1 MPLKINISS
10 HHLTLE
16 QVEGMTV
23 KALFGAGASIKSA
36 SSMGK
41 AVRAAG
47 RDGISSHGMLYVP
60 TYCEHVKCGK
70 VDGST
75 NPEVFSGRL
84 SALLVDAKQDL
95 LN

>member
-1 MPLKINISS
+1 
-10 HHLTLE
+10 
-16 QVEGMTV
+16 MTV
-23 KALFGAGASIKSA
+23 KALFGAGESIKSA

-41 AVRAAG
+41 AVRAAE